1 MQKWEYV
8 VASVR
13 VTGYGE
19 DLELHHANDLSIQSG
34 NLLSCKKGADY
45 PSWLNSMGEDGW
57 KIVADSAW
65 GSDTSASE
73 HLVTLRRPKP

>member
-1 MQKWEYV
+1 MQKWEYI

-13 VTGYGE
+13 VMGYGE
-19 DLELHHANDLSIQSG
+19 VLELHHVNGLSIQSG
-34 NLLSCKKGADY
+34 NWLSGKKGADY

-57 KIVADSAW
+57 EIVADSAW